1 MIHFFAEVEIMNSKD
16 ANNNSQIRLGAVVKA
31 VNAGFSGDET
41 QLVADVTHDSRQ
53 AAENVLFVAVR
64 GLSND
69 GHRFIPDVMRRGAL
83 GVISEAEKP
92 TDFAGAWLQVEN
104 ARVALAKAAN
114 VVQGEPSHNLKLV
127 GITGTNGKTTTTYLI
142 QALTEAAGEKGA
154 MLTTVEYRIG
164 EKSEPAVRTT
174 PESSDT
180 QRFLREALTQ
190 NCTVAAME
198 TSSQALDLHRC
209 DALRFRVAVWTN
221 LTRDHLDYH
230 GTMENYYDS
239 KKRLFDGRT
248 GEKPQLSIINLDD
261 EYGVR
266 LREELTANN
275 SRVITYAID
284 AEADLTAK
292 NVEVSIVRGTS
303 FDLKTTAGTV
313 RVQSPLVG
321 QPHVYNILAATAA
334 TLEIGCDLEKMKQ
347 GIETCAGAPGRFE
360 RVTIQLDAENKGF
373 EQDFAVVVDYAHTDD
388 ALLNVLKTARALT
401 DKRVITVFGCGGD
414 RDKSKRRP
422 MGEIAGRFS
431 DLVVVTSDNPRT
443 EDPLKIIQEIETGLT
458 GTNAEYITIPDR
470 REAIFRAVA
479 EARIGDVVL
488 IAGKG
493 HETYQIVGDQ
503 KYHFDDREAAREALD
518 ERLL

>member
-1 MIHFFAEVEIMNSKD
+1 MINFFAECL
-16 ANNNSQIRLGAVVKA
+16 R
-31 VNAGFSGDET
+31 
-41 QLVADVTHDSRQ
+41 
-53 AAENVLFVAVR
+53 
-64 GLSND
+64 
-69 GHRFIPDVMRRGAL
+69 
-83 GVISEAEKP
+83 
-92 TDFAGAWLQVEN
+92 
-104 ARVALAKAAN
+104 
-114 VVQGEPSHNLKLV
+114 LV
-127 GITGTNGKTTTTYLI
+127 GVTGTNGKTTTTYLI
-142 QALTEAAGEKGA
+142 HALAEAAGETAA

-180 QRFLREALTQ
+180 QRFLREALNQ

-248 GEKPQLSIINLDD
+248 GEKPAVSVINLDD

-266 LREELTANN
+266 LREELTADN
-275 SRVITYAID
+275 SRVTTYAID
-284 AEADLTAK
+284 READLTAK

-303 FDLKTTAGTV
+303 FDLKTAAGTV

-321 QPHVYNILAATAA
+321 RPHVYNILAATAA
-334 TLEIGCDLEKMKQ
+334 ALEIGCELAKIKQ
-347 GIETCAGAPGRFE
+347 GIELCAGAPGRFE
-360 RVTIQLDAENKGF
+360 RVTHRSDVENESF

-414 RDKSKRRP
+414 RDKSKRSP

-431 DLVVVTSDNPRT
+431 DFVILTSDNPRT
-443 EDPLKIIQEIETGLT
+443 EDPLKIISEIEVGLT
-458 GTNAEYITIPDR
+458 ITNSEYIAIPDR

-479 EARIGDVVL
+479 EARTGDVVL

-493 HETYQIVGDQ
+493 HESYQIVGDQ
-503 KYHFDDREAAREALD
+503 KYHFDDREVAREALG